1 MKKQTKSVSA
11 KGLRKLLGNIAD
23 DICSAQERMNI
34 ALSGNTF
41 EIHLEC
47 ASISITI
54 NEQKG
59 GER

>member
-1 MKKQTKSVSA
+1 MKKQTKRVSA
-11 KGLRKLLGNIAD
+11 KSLRKLLGNIAD

-47 ASISITI
+47 AYISITI

-59 GER
+59 GKA